1 MPSALFKFLGF
12 LFQSLGYSIF
22 CIGELFMFGI
32 FIVSILEELSRHKL
46 SHSCRRALSYFA
58 VAVGFSVAVFLSI
71 RDTYPEVFR
80 SALYA
85 SSSTTAPASISSN
98 THSTERISASSEP
111 KSSNASPQD
120 NESTFPSDE
129 DSVPLTDGITGA
141 LSTPTWW
148 TPKGHSYHFSRS
160 CPSLSRSSH
169 VYNGTL
175 SDALDAGKTDPCN
188 ICAHG

>member
-1 MPSALFKFLGF
+1 MPSALFKFFGF
-12 LFQSLGYSIF
+12 LFQSLGYSIL

-80 SALYA
+80 SAFYA
-85 SSSTTAPASISSN
+85 GSSTTAPVSISSN
-98 THSTERISASSEP
+98 THSTERIAASSEP

-120 NESTFPSDE
+120 NESTFPSDFGDTPMLQPFGDFVKHFYKKYCIWLNCVVLFLWGCQYE
-129 DSVPLTDGITGA
+129 PYINVFTAFKGI
-141 LSTPTWW
+141 P
-148 TPKGHSYHFSRS
+148 
-160 CPSLSRSSH
+160 
-169 VYNGTL
+169 
-175 SDALDAGKTDPCN
+175 
-188 ICAHG
+188 